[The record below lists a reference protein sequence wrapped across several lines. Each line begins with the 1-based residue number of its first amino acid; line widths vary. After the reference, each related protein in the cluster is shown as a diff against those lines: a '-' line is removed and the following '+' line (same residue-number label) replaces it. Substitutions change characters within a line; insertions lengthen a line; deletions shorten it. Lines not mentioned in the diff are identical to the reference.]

1 MKDAWVSGEGPTPCR
16 LLICGEGPAEHECNS
31 GRPFVGATGQEVNH
45 LLRTIIGVD
54 RRDVYVTNVGKWPLN
69 DKKEISN
76 DEMKMLSTLLW
87 EEIEKVKPKVILA
100 LGALATH
107 WFLKENLD
115 MEAVNGIPHVMFESP
130 AIVVPCFHPA
140 AAFRDSSLLQWVV
153 EGFEA
158 ARDALDGK
166 AIAWK
171 RSSPTQDEG
180 LLFQLCQDTVALDT
194 EARYRG
200 GPPYMVSASSCEGM
214 AGYCYADDQKALRH
228 IRDHVRQPNVL
239 TLLHNALYDLP
250 QLAHSGIFPA
260 RFVDTMVVAFLLQT
274 QPLGL
279 KPLAYRLAGMRMK
292 EYDEVVGGRNGLP
305 EVPEQERIQYAISDS
320 DATLRVYNRMKGV
333 WYARMKEVMERD
345 MQIIPMIIS
354 MMQTGIMVDVKFFD
368 ALNIEFSMRN
378 MELRDK
384 INEMARRAGWMP
396 KPKSKDPVFNPASAP
411 QVAELLYEKLKLGKH
426 AKIKKTKWGG
436 STDTKSIKKIEHEH
450 SIVKMIEEWR
460 GTDTLEDKFL
470 SVLPT
475 KVGEDG
481 RIHTKISMVR
491 VKHSGRLASSDPN
504 LMAQPVRTEDGMK
517 IRNGFV
523 ASPGFTLVS
532 MDYCLAPNT
541 RILTM
546 DLRWKPIGDL
556 KDGEML
562 WGIEENCEKSFTP
575 RHMIPSKVERMRTV
589 VLPSYAITTDDG
601 KCIVASGKHPWLA
614 KDDRGS
620 RNPTYKWTRTDQLIP
635 GRSEVWNALDVWDES
650 NQWED
655 GYLAGAFDGEGS
667 ISVGRGIVLTF
678 TQKPGIMLNFV
689 VGLLKDKGYEFHDPW
704 MGKKGGFE
712 GSHSVASIWIS
723 NRRDIARFLG
733 TCRPQRLLDKAMMLF
748 LGRRPPMG
756 KSKVTSVT
764 PIGKTEL
771 VSIQT
776 SSRTFIA
783 EGLISHNSQ
792 IEMRLMAHL
801 SQDPVM
807 MNVYQHDG
815 DIHTDTAM
823 RTFRID
829 DPKNVDEMKHR
840 YPAKR
845 TGFGIINLITAHGLA
860 RELVAGGAGVWTEE
874 KCQELLDAWFDI
886 HPGVR
891 TYFNK
896 VIATAEKDGR
906 VVDMWGREEYI
917 PEIYSYFQHVR
928 ETGKRKAVN
937 QGIQSG
943 AQGIIKQA
951 MRELWPKIVEWNKRW
966 DDQKG
971 GECVRPII
979 QVHDDLLFEIRTKMV
994 GSIVPQIKEVMEG
1007 AVNISIPITVGVKT
1021 GEKWGRLVKWGDLS
1035 T

>member
-532 MDYCLAPNT
+532 MDYN
-541 RILTM
+541 
-546 DLRWKPIGDL
+546 
-556 KDGEML
+556 
-562 WGIEENCEKSFTP
+562 
-575 RHMIPSKVERMRTV
+575 
-589 VLPSYAITTDDG
+589 
-601 KCIVASGKHPWLA
+601 
-614 KDDRGS
+614 
-620 RNPTYKWTRTDQLIP
+620 
-635 GRSEVWNALDVWDES
+635 
-650 NQWED
+650 
-655 GYLAGAFDGEGS
+655 
-667 ISVGRGIVLTF
+667 
-678 TQKPGIMLNFV
+678 
-689 VGLLKDKGYEFHDPW
+689 
-704 MGKKGGFE
+704 
-712 GSHSVASIWIS
+712 
-723 NRRDIARFLG
+723 
-733 TCRPQRLLDKAMMLF
+733 
-748 LGRRPPMG
+748 
-756 KSKVTSVT
+756 
-764 PIGKTEL
+764 
-771 VSIQT
+771 
-776 SSRTFIA
+776 
-783 EGLISHNSQ
+783 Q